1 MKAAVLHQ
9 FDEPLDL
16 REVPDPEP
24 GPGEVVIRT
33 RAAGICRTDLKII
46 GGAIPT
52 VETPVIPGHELA
64 GEVVAIGPE
73 VAGVDEGERVCVGLD
88 ISCGVCHYC
97 RRGELDH
104 CTNLRRLGLEVD
116 GALAEKVVVPAVN
129 LIPIPDGV
137 TFAQAATVPDAIGS
151 PYHAVMGRAGVR
163 AGHIVA
169 VYGLGGLGLAA
180 VQIAAVAGARVI
192 GIARTEERRELAH
205 GLGATWSIDP
215 RDGEVSEQIRG
226 LTDGIGV
233 HAFIDLVGI
242 EGSVE
247 QGVRS
252 CRKGGR
258 VVVVGYFVP
267 EFSATMMRLVYD
279 EVSIMGS
286 RSSTR
291 AELLEAM
298 ALVGQGRVKPVIG
311 AELGLEDVNQGLD
324 QLRDGS
330 IIGRAVVNIA

>member
-9 FDEPLDL
+9 FDQPLDL

-33 RAAGICRTDLKII
+33 RSAGICRTDLKII

-64 GEVVAIGPE
+64 GEVVAIGPG
-73 VAGVDEGERVCVGLD
+73 VAGADEGDRVCVGLD
-88 ISCGVCHYC
+88 ITCGICHYC

-137 TFAQAATVPDAIGS
+137 TFAQAATLPDAIGS

-192 GIARTEERRELAH
+192 GIARTQERRELAQD
-205 GLGATWSIDP
+205 LGATWSIDP
-215 RDGEVSEQIRG
+215 RVGEVSEQIRD
-226 LTDGIGV
+226 LTDGI
-233 HAFIDLVGI
+233 
-242 EGSVE
+242 
-247 QGVRS
+247 
-252 CRKGGR
+252 
-258 VVVVGYFVP
+258 
-267 EFSATMMRLVYD
+267 
-279 EVSIMGS
+279 
-286 RSSTR
+286 
-291 AELLEAM
+291 
-298 ALVGQGRVKPVIG
+298 
-311 AELGLEDVNQGLD
+311 
-324 QLRDGS
+324 
-330 IIGRAVVNIA
+330 